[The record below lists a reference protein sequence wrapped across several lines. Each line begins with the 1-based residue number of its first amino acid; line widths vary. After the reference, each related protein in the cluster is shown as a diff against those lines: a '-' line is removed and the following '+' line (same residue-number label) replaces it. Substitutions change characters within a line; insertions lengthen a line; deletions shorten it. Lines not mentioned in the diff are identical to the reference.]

1 MAVDLHTHS
10 RVSDGSDTP
19 TELLANAAA
28 ARLSAIALTD
38 HDTLDGLDE
47 AQTAA
52 DIHGIR
58 LIRGIELSL
67 EWSRGGMHLV
77 VLFLGAKGPL
87 QERLADLLKARETR
101 NARMVELLVS
111 LGYEITLDE
120 LIAEAGG
127 GVVGRPHM
135 AAILVRRGYFPDPPA
150 VFDELL
156 ATGRPGYLG
165 RDRLDPVEAI
175 ELARASGGVPIIAH
189 PHTLGLDTSKEYA
202 EAITELAAAGLA
214 GIECYYGDYD
224 PDRQRELADTTRRFG
239 LIPSGGSDYHG
250 TYKAG
255 LELGTGRGE
264 LHVPDHVLEE
274 LEASQ

>member
-38 HDTLDGLDE
+38 HDTLDGLEE

-52 DIHGIR
+52 DRHGIR

-77 VLFLGAKGPL
+77 VLFLGEQGPL

-189 PHTLGLDTSKEYA
+189 PHTLGLDTSEEYA
-202 EAITELAAAGLA
+202 ETITELAAAGLA

>member
-10 RVSDGSDTP
+10 RVSDGSDSP
-19 TELLANAAA
+19 SDLMANAASA
-28 ARLSAIALTD
+28 GLTAIALTD

-47 AQTAA
+47 AQLAA
-52 DIHGIR
+52 DHHGIR
-58 LIRGIELSL
+58 LIRGVELSL

-77 VLFLGAKGPL
+77 VLFLGQDGPL
-87 QERLADLLKARETR
+87 QARLSDLQAARDTRNTRMVDLLQ
-101 NARMVELLVS
+101 S
-111 LGYEITLDE
+111 LDYDITLDE

-135 AAILVRRGYFPDPPA
+135 AAILVRKGYFPDPPA

-175 ELARASGGVPIIAH
+175 QLARQSKGVPIIAH
-189 PHTLGLDTSKEYA
+189 PHTLGLDTADEYA
-202 EAITELAAAGLA
+202 EALTRLKAAGLA
-214 GIECYYGDYD
+214 GCECHYGDY
-224 PDRQRELADTTRRFG
+224 PLSQQQELAITTRRFG

-264 LHVPDHVLEE
+264 LHVPDTVLEE
-274 LEASQ
+274 LEADQ

>member
-10 RVSDGSDTP
+10 RVSDGSDSP
-19 TELLANAAA
+19 SDLMANAASA
-28 ARLSAIALTD
+28 GLTAIALTD

-47 AQTAA
+47 AQLAA
-52 DIHGIR
+52 DHHGIR
-58 LIRGIELSL
+58 LIRGVELSL

-77 VLFLGAKGPL
+77 VLFLGQDGPL
-87 QERLADLLKARETR
+87 QARLSDLQAARDTRNTRMVDLLQ
-101 NARMVELLVS
+101 S
-111 LGYEITLDE
+111 LDYDITLDE

-135 AAILVRRGYFPDPPA
+135 AAILVRKGYFPDPPA

-175 ELARASGGVPIIAH
+175 QLARQSKGVPIIAH
-189 PHTLGLDTSKEYA
+189 PHTLGLDTADEYA
-202 EAITELAAAGLA
+202 EAITRLKAAGLA
-214 GIECYYGDYD
+214 GIECHYGDY
-224 PDRQRELADTTRRFG
+224 PVSQQQELAITTRRFG

-264 LHVPDHVLEE
+264 LHVPDTVLEE
-274 LEASQ
+274 LEADQ

>member
-10 RVSDGSDTP
+10 RVSDGSDSP
-19 TELLANAAA
+19 TDLMANAA
-28 ARLSAIALTD
+28 SAGLTAVALTD
-38 HDTLDGLDE
+38 HDTLDGLEE
-47 AQTAA
+47 AQVAA
-52 DIHGIR
+52 DRYGIR
-58 LIRGIELSL
+58 LIRGVELSL

-77 VLFLGAKGPL
+77 VLFLGKDGPL
-87 QERLADLLKARETR
+87 QARLADLQAARENR
-101 NARMVELLVS
+101 NTRMVDLLQS
-111 LGYEITLDE
+111 LEYEITLDE

-135 AAILVRRGYFPDPPA
+135 AAILVRKGYFPDPPA

-165 RDRLDPVEAI
+165 RDRLEPTEAI
-175 ELARASGGVPIIAH
+175 KLARASKGVPVIAH
-189 PHTLGLDTSKEYA
+189 PHTLGLDTADEYG
-202 EAITELAAAGLA
+202 ETMTRLAAAGLS
-214 GIECYYGDYD
+214 GIECHYGDY
-224 PDRQRELADTTRRFG
+224 PLSQQQELANTTRRFG

-264 LHVPDHVLEE
+264 LHVPDQVLEE
-274 LEASQ
+274 LEADQ

>member
-10 RVSDGSDTP
+10 RVSDGSDSP
-19 TELLANAAA
+19 TELMANAAA
-28 ARLSAIALTD
+28 AGLTAVALTD

-47 AQTAA
+47 AQVAA
-52 DIHGIR
+52 DRHGIR
-58 LIRGIELSL
+58 LIRGVELSL

-77 VLFLGAKGPL
+77 VLFLGPDGPL
-87 QERLADLLKARETR
+87 QARLADLQAARENR
-101 NARMVELLVS
+101 NSRMVDLLQS
-111 LGYEITLDE
+111 LDYEITIDE

-135 AAILVRRGYFPDPPA
+135 AAILVRKGYFLDPPA
-150 VFDELL
+150 VFDDLL

-165 RDRLDPVEAI
+165 RDRLEPTEAI
-175 ELARASGGVPIIAH
+175 QLARASKGVPVLAH
-189 PHTLGLDTSKEYA
+189 PHTLGLDTADEYA
-202 EAITELAAAGLA
+202 EAMTRLAAAGLS
-214 GIECYYGDYD
+214 GIECHYGDY
-224 PDRQRELADTTRRFG
+224 PLSQQQELAKTTRRFG

-264 LHVPDHVLEE
+264 LHVPDEVLEE
-274 LEASQ
+274 LEADQ

>member
-10 RVSDGSDTP
+10 RVSDGSDSP
-19 TELLANAAA
+19 SDLMANAASA
-28 ARLSAIALTD
+28 GLTAIALTD

-47 AQTAA
+47 AQLAA
-52 DIHGIR
+52 DHHGIR
-58 LIRGIELSL
+58 LIRGVELSL

-77 VLFLGAKGPL
+77 VLFLGQDGPL
-87 QERLADLLKARETR
+87 QARLSDLQAARDTRNTRMVDLLQ
-101 NARMVELLVS
+101 S
-111 LGYEITLDE
+111 LDYDITLDE

-135 AAILVRRGYFPDPPA
+135 AAILVRKGYYPDPPA

-175 ELARASGGVPIIAH
+175 QLARQSKGVPIIAH
-189 PHTLGLDTSKEYA
+189 PHTLGLDTADEYA
-202 EAITELAAAGLA
+202 EAITRLKAAGLA
-214 GIECYYGDYD
+214 GIECHYGDY
-224 PDRQRELADTTRRFG
+224 PLSQQQELAITTRRFG

-264 LHVPDHVLEE
+264 LHVPDTVLEE
-274 LEASQ
+274 LEADQ

>member
-10 RVSDGSDTP
+10 RVSDGSDSP
-19 TELLANAAA
+19 TDLMANAASA
-28 ARLSAIALTD
+28 GLTAIALTD

-47 AQTAA
+47 AQVAA
-52 DIHGIR
+52 DHHGIR
-58 LIRGIELSL
+58 LIRGVELSL
-67 EWSRGGMHLV
+67 EWSRGGMHLI
-77 VLFLGAKGPL
+77 VLFLGEDGPL
-87 QERLADLLKARETR
+87 QARLSDLQAARDTRNTRMVDLLQ
-101 NARMVELLVS
+101 S
-111 LGYEITLDE
+111 LDYDITLDE

-135 AAILVRRGYFPDPPA
+135 AAILVRKGYFPDPPA

-175 ELARASGGVPIIAH
+175 QLARKSKGVPIIAH
-189 PHTLGLDTSKEYA
+189 PHTLGLDTADEYA
-202 EAITELAAAGLA
+202 ETVTRLAAAGLS
-214 GIECYYGDYD
+214 GIECHYGDY
-224 PDRQRELADTTRRFG
+224 PLSQQQELANTTRRFG
-239 LIPSGGSDYHG
+239 LIPAGGSDYHG

-264 LHVPDHVLEE
+264 LHVPDQVLEE
-274 LEASQ
+274 LEADQ